1 MLYKYSAL
9 LKLVHQVA
17 ESPKRVNCI
26 GEIGCRQK
34 TNARHLNLEQLRG
47 DHSEQKLDQLDAL
60 KL

>member
-1 MLYKYSAL
+1 M
-9 LKLVHQVA
+9 HQVA